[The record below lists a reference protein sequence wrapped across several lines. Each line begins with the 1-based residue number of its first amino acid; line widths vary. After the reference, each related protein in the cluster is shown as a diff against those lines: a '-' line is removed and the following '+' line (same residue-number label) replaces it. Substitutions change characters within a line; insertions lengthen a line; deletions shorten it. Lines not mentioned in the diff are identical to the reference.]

1 MAAALTGKLVVG
13 TLSGYLIGNFT
24 KQLTDKGIWYAGL
37 TCILVGGLHHIK
49 WVTINFKEIQKD
61 IMEQVEKVDE
71 PEEQMDLLK
80 KASGFFKKVAPL
92 LAGFGSGFYYG
103 FMAG

>member
-24 KQLTDKGIWYAGL
+24 KQLTNQGIWYAGL
-37 TCILVGGLHHIK
+37 SCILVGGLHHIN
-49 WVTINFKEIQKD
+49 WVTINFKVIQKD
-61 IMEQVEKVDE
+61 IMEQVEKIDE
-71 PEEQMDLLK
+71 PEEQMELMQK
-80 KASGFFKKVAPL
+80 VSGYFSKVMPL

-103 FMAG
+103 FVLV